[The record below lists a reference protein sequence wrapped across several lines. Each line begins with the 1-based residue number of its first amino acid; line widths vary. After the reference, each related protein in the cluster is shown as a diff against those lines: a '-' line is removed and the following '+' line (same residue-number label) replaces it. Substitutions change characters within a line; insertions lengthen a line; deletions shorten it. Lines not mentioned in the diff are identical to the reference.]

1 MKRSQSVS
9 QQIGDKPSNDLLGL
23 NLFQQHSQ
31 HIQTSSVSNSQA
43 NSLSQQQSPGASN
56 ASTPTAVHPYAPLQ
70 SPTLSVSNTSRW
82 VLIYLIPI
90 QPWILSLK
98 LNIFIRDNAKDT
110 FHLLSSSFEK
120 LLFQIIQERIKECI
134 QSLVDRDQVGFCSGS
149 PYDYHIN
156 SFVSL
161 QSNVLSLNH
170 PSTCSPSISRK
181 LLPEWGTIRWKGI
194 P

>member
-70 SPTLSVSNTSRW
+70 SPTLSVSNTSR
-82 VLIYLIPI
+82 
-90 QPWILSLK
+90 
-98 LNIFIRDNAKDT
+98 
-110 FHLLSSSFEK
+110 
-120 LLFQIIQERIKECI
+120 
-134 QSLVDRDQVGFCSGS
+134 
-149 PYDYHIN
+149 
-156 SFVSL
+156 
-161 QSNVLSLNH
+161 
-170 PSTCSPSISRK
+170 
-181 LLPEWGTIRWKGI
+181 
-194 P
+194 